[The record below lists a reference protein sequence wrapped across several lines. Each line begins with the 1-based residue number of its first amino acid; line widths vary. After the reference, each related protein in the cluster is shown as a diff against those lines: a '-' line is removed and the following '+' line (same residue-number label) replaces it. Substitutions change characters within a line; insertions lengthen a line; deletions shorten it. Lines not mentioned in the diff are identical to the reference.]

1 MNLNVSL
8 NLFYSL
14 IEKLSIK
21 NYKKGILLWNM
32 NICLFTQD

>member
-1 MNLNVSL
+1 MILKVSL

-21 NYKKGILLWNM
+21 NYKKGLLLWNK